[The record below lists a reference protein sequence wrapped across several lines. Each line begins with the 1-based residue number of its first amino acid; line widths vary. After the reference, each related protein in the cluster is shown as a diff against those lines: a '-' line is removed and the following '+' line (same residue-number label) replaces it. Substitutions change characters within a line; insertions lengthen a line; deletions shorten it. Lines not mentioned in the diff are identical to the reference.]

1 MYLRYSYPTIDEYK
15 PTDIQYRHGT
25 NVSWRKE
32 IKEILLRYALKVL
45 IIGNKLKTQ
54 WTKKLYY
61 IQGKMYDWFGELL
74 YLPF

>member
-54 WTKKLYY
+54 
-61 IQGKMYDWFGELL
+61 
-74 YLPF
+74 